1 MMIELPV
8 NTVNGSI
15 YQLLALR
22 TIRKVEPDRNWT
34 RLTLDNNEEI
44 LVTLEYHK
52 TAYKIK
58 EATK

>member
-1 MMIELPV
+1 MMVELPI
-8 NTVNGSI
+8 NTTNGSI

-22 TIRKVEPDRNWT
+22 TIRRVEPDRNWT

-58 EATK
+58 EALK